1 MKIKKKEN
9 VCIIPARGGS
19 KRIPLKNIKKFQ
31 GVPIIVR
38 SIKKAISSKLFDKI
52 IVTTDNKQIA
62 NLAKKNGAQIH
73 IRSKK
78 LSDDYTDTISVIKN
92 VIEKLN
98 YKKIHFK
105 KVCCIYPTSIFY
117 DFSDLKKGLK
127 MLSKKRDYIFSA
139 IKYDHPVYR
148 SFIKKE
154 KKLKMVFSGMEKKRT
169 QDLPKTYYDAAQFYF
184 GWKSSWEKRKKIFD
198 KKSDFVEISK
208 YKSQDLDEPSDW
220 IYAERLWRLKN

>member
-9 VCIIPARGGS
+9 VCISPARGGS

-117 DFSDLKKGLK
+117 DFFYLKKGLK

-154 KKLKMVFSGMEKKRT
+154 KKLKMVFSGMVKKRT
-169 QDLPKTYYDAAQFYF
+169 LDLPKTYYDAAQFYF

-220 IYAERLWRLKN
+220 IYAERLWRLNN